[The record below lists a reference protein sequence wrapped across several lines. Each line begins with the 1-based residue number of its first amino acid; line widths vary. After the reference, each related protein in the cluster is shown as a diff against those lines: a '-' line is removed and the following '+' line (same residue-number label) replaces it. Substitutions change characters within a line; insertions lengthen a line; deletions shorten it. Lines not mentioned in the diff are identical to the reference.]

1 MQKENTTQTQSRD
14 AVQWQQLAEMKPS
27 RVISYIQLPVSAV
40 NQSKNA
46 TNFKLYSSRGQV
58 KKNVYRNWLVDP
70 PVAIRGTALDFTWD
84 DIFISDLIM
93 WASEK
98 ALTSQSSDRVKQ
110 CEKNEPMSAFCPVHY
125 EKKNVQAMQYFISP
139 TFYLSFLSI
148 LLCLTRSEPV

>member
-1 MQKENTTQTQSRD
+1 MPLTLSSTHPEDK
-14 AVQWQQLAEMKPS
+14 
-27 RVISYIQLPVSAV
+27 
-40 NQSKNA
+40 
-46 TNFKLYSSRGQV
+46 FK
-58 KKNVYRNWLVDP
+58 KVYRNWLVDP

-84 DIFISDLIM
+84 YIFISDLVV

-125 EKKNVQAMQYFISP
+125 EKNVQALQYFISP

-148 LLCLTRSEPV
+148 LLCLPRSEAI